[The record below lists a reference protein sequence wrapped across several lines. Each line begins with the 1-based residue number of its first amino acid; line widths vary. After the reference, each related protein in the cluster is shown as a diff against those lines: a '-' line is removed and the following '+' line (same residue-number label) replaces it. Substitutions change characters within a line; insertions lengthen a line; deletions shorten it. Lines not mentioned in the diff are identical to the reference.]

1 MRVPSQK
8 STIYFHFFGHCF
20 SYHFAEKKNALILT
34 INQHLKKVEEC
45 LIAGSEKQIIVI
57 LLDKVKY
64 FFNHKDSKLYR
75 YFIEKQTSFRC
86 IGNRNLR

>member
-1 MRVPSQK
+1 MRVLSQK
-8 STIYFHFFGHCF
+8 STIYFHFFGHWNF
-20 SYHFAEKKNALILT
+20 SYHFAEKKNVLILT

-64 FFNHKDSKLYR
+64 FFNHIDSKLY
-75 YFIEKQTSFRC
+75 FQ
-86 IGNRNLR
+86 L